1 MLIRS
6 LCVWH
11 PQAQT
16 QTNDQTI
23 VNVDAMPYDINLR
36 KEELSTMDNLT
47 NMSDL
52 NEWDEI
58 TRGLYR
64 FVLSA
69 GACYE
74 KHIL

>member
-36 KEELSTMDNLT
+36 KEELSHEYWRQ
-47 NMSDL
+47 DL
-52 NEWDEI
+52 
-58 TRGLYR
+58 GQ
-64 FVLSA
+64 
-69 GACYE
+69 
-74 KHIL
+74 